1 MAQNIDAATMAA
13 TNPEIS
19 GSDEIIGTVNDKHT
33 RTMADLEA
41 RTEMFRQERARLQ
54 RVRNCTAVL
63 KVIASMGICGLL
75 FYAWLCSLVAPVV
88 VAPSA
93 DPVRVR
99 CGHQC
104 GRSSP
109 RVHALAFPPL
119 IHGKGPGNALAARCG
134 TLQRV
139 P

>member
-54 RVRNCTAVL
+54 RVRNFTAVL
-63 KVIASMGICGLL
+63 KVLGSLTACCLL
-75 FYAWLCSLVAPVV
+75 FYAWLCYLVSPIVAAPLLILFAFIAGVNV
-88 VAPSA
+88 G
-93 DPVRVR
+93 
-99 CGHQC
+99 GH
-104 GRSSP
+104 P
-109 RVHALAFPPL
+109 RVFMPW
-119 IHGKGPGNALAARCG
+119 RF
-134 TLQRV
+134 RR
-139 P
+139 